1 MTSPALLHG
10 GLEEKPLGHDG
21 TNTRW
26 QIRGI
31 VDSGGS
37 CSESPNVAIATGVPT
52 GTSRTRAR
60 CGASIKSGLQ
70 ELTTINAVRRVLKPV
85 ITVRGRCNKK
95 NNRTEL
101 TELDEE
107 TEWEKGWQIAS
118 FL

>member
-52 GTSRTRAR
+52 GRARTRAR
-60 CGASIKSGLQ
+60 RRATIKSGRQ
-70 ELTTINAVRRVLKPV
+70 ELNTINAVRRVFE
-85 ITVRGRCNKK
+85 TCNHCPW
-95 NNRTEL
+95 TL
-101 TELDEE
+101 
-107 TEWEKGWQIAS
+107 Q
-118 FL
+118 